1 MKMIGASIGSCV
13 HNVGLLNF
21 LNLAR
26 QNGYETVYVGSAIP
40 VEKLVEEIEKHQ
52 PDVVAMSY
60 RLGAEA
66 LRNLLETLEDL
77 LKARGLLDKTYI
89 FGGTVETAEAAR
101 RFSFIKKAFDGSEEL
116 DEIVM
121 FLRGEAR
128 KLQKQEVFPQRLGER
143 IKFKS
148 PFPLI
153 RHHIGLQ
160 TLEETIEEIKKMA
173 ESQLLDVISIAP
185 DQNCQ
190 QFFFEPEKMD
200 PKQDGAGG
208 APIRTRE
215 DFVRLY
221 EASRRG
227 NYPLVRCYAGTTHMV
242 EFSKLLKETINN
254 AWAAIPIMWYSDLD
268 RRSNRPLL
276 EAIKENMEAIRW
288 NAENDVPVEVT
299 DSHQWAL
306 RLAHDAV
313 EVATAYL
320 ATFIAKRLEVREY
333 VQQFMLETPSGI
345 SPRADLAKMI
355 AKRELVERLADENFK
370 VYRMIRTGLMSMPA
384 DHNAAMGQIG
394 VSMFYGMALEPHI
407 VHVVAYCESTKRA
420 TAKEIIESVKIA
432 RRAINM
438 ALRGCV
444 DPLADPWVRGEKER
458 IKEEALQIIE
468 AIKSLGEGKDEDLLR
483 PEILFEAVRTGILDA
498 PAVKGFS
505 VAKGNVKTA
514 LIDGQCRCV
523 DEEGNLISEKDRL
536 KKLLEEACKDESGCC
551 L

>member
-26 QNGYETVYVGSAIP
+26 QNGYETLYIGSAVP
-40 VEKLVEEIEKHQ
+40 VEKLVEEIEKHD

-66 LRNLLETLEDL
+66 LRNLLQTLENL
-77 LKARGLLDKTYI
+77 LKERGLLNKTYI
-89 FGGTVETAEAAR
+89 FGGTVETASVAR
-101 RFSFIKKAFDGSEEL
+101 TFSFISKAFDGTEEM

-128 KLQKQEVFPQRLGER
+128 KLQKMEIYPQKLGER

-160 TLEETIEEIKKMA
+160 TLEETIREIQKMA
-173 ESQLLDVISIAP
+173 DSQLLDVISIAP

-208 APIRTRE
+208 APIRTKE

-221 EASRRG
+221 QASRRG
-227 NYPLVRCYAGTTHMV
+227 NYPLVRCYAGTRHMV
-242 EFSKLLKETINN
+242 EFSKLLKETLNN
-254 AWAAIPIMWYSDLD
+254 AWAAIPVMWYSDLD
-268 RRSNRPLL
+268 RRSDRPLL
-276 EAIKENMEAIRW
+276 EAIKENIEAIRW
-288 NAENDVPVEVT
+288 NGENDVPVEVT

-313 EVATAYL
+313 EVAAAYL
-320 ATFIAKRLEVREY
+320 ATFAAKKLGVKEY
-333 VQQFMLETPSGI
+333 VQQFMLETPMGL
-345 SPRADLAKMI
+345 SPKGDIAKMM
-355 AKRELVERLADENFK
+355 AKRELVESLADENFK

-384 DHNAAMGQIG
+384 DLDAAKGQIG
-394 VSMFYGMALEPHI
+394 VSMFYGMALEPNI
-407 VHVVAYCESTKRA
+407 VHVVAYCESVKRA
-420 TAKEIIESVKIA
+420 TAREIIESVKIA
-432 RRAINM
+432 RRAINV
-438 ALRGCV
+438 ALRGLS
-444 DPLADPWVRGEKER
+444 DPLADPWIKGEKER
-458 IKEEALQIIE
+458 IKEEALQIID
-468 AIKSLGEGKDEDLLR
+468 AIKSLGAGSDEDLLN
-483 PEILFEAVRTGILDA
+483 PEILFEAVKIGILDA
-498 PAVKGFS
+498 PALKGFS
-505 VAKGNVKTA
+505 VAKGEVKTA
-514 LIDGQCRCV
+514 IIDGQCRCV
-523 DEEGNLISEKDRL
+523 DENGRVMTEKERL
-536 KKLLEEACKDESGCC
+536 AKILGRSRG
-551 L
+551 